1 MKACP
6 KQYSEPGGSV
16 KRAAAAILRH
26 KLDVQIYKTNLKRG
40 TKMKRALLS
49 LGLCLTLSAA
59 AAGCRDTAN
68 SDNKPAADDNTGNVK
83 IGVCADDSPSGQ
95 SAKNGAQLAADEI
108 NKAGGVGGRQIELV
122 VADDGGAGGR
132 VRAVVCGP
140 SKSAASAASK
150 AQGSKV
156 PFVSVSSSDPKLT
169 AAGDY
174 VFRASFLDSFQ
185 GEAMAKYAANNIH
198 AKTAAIISETGSQYS
213 TDLAN
218 AFEENFTKLG
228 GQVTHKASYAAS
240 EQDFKT
246 LLTPLRDS
254 NPEVIYIPG
263 NYAQVGRLAKQ
274 ARELGLKSTLLGGD
288 GWNDPKLFEA
298 GSEALDGSYITGLFS
313 ANDPETQ
320 VRKFASDYAARF
332 GGAQPD
338 HTAALAYDATKLV
351 ADAIG
356 RAGSNDS
363 AKLRE
368 TVAQTAN
375 YKGLTG
381 DLSFNADRNAVK
393 PTQVFKIQGGKFY
406 PVFRGEL

>member
-1 MKACP
+1 
-6 KQYSEPGGSV
+6 
-16 KRAAAAILRH
+16 
-26 KLDVQIYKTNLKRG
+26 
-40 TKMKRALLS
+40 MKRALLP
-49 LGLCLTLSAA
+49 LGLCLTLLAA
-59 AAGCRDTAN
+59 AACRDTAG
-68 SDNKPAADDNTGNVK
+68 DNKPAADDNTGNIK
-83 IGVCADDSPSGQ
+83 IGVCADASPAGQ

-108 NKAGGVGGRQIELV
+108 NKAGGVSGRQVELV
-122 VADDGGAGGR
+122 VAEDGGTGGR

-140 SKSAASAASK
+140 SKSASTAASK
-150 AQGSKV
+150 AQESKV
-156 PFVSVSSSDPKLT
+156 PFVSISSSDPKLT

-198 AKTAAIISETGSQYS
+198 AKTAAIVSESGSQYS

-228 GQVTHKASYAAS
+228 GQVTQKVSYGASDS
-240 EQDFKT
+240 DFKS

-263 NYAQVGRLAKQ
+263 SYAQVGRLAKQ
-274 ARELGLKSTLLGGD
+274 ARELGIKSTLLGGD

-298 GSEALDGSYITGLFS
+298 GAEALDGSYITGLFS

-320 VRKFASDYAARF
+320 VRKFAADYAARF

-338 HTAALAYDATKLV
+338 HTAALAYDATKLLT
-351 ADAIG
+351 DALT
-356 RAGSNDS
+356 RANSNDP

-368 TVAQTAN
+368 AVAQTAN

-381 DLSFNADRNAVK
+381 DLSFNPERNAVK

-406 PVFRGEL
+406 PVFRGQL